1 MGLCIYILL
10 LSLNRKKMGNIKK
23 GNWWIWKVFWILLGI
38 TAAEVLLG
46 IFKVEG
52 ILPVALIQNKILGL
66 EWLTHIFLILTLI
79 KAAYIV
85 MVFMHLGDETSGFK
99 WTILLPAFVLVPY
112 LIFIILAEVAH
123 FITL

>member
-10 LSLNRKKMGNIKK
+10 LSLNRKKNGKHKK
-23 GNWWIWKVFWILLGI
+23 RKLVDMESFWILLGI

-123 FITL
+123 FTTL